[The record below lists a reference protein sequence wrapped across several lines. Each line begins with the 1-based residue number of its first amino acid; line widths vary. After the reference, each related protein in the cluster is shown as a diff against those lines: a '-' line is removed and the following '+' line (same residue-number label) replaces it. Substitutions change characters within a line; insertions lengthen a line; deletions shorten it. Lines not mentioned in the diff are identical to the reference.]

1 MSKGVVATAG
11 RPVESQRVIKTPPYH
26 FTLLGHDFS
35 QNHHSPNMRNLYIC
49 GNAHVLDRLHQAMT
63 SHKSHIFREFL
74 DLGLPIA
81 SRWSV
86 ANFAKVTTGPRLP
99 SSDGPRLRR
108 ATSSVSSSWPRR
120 GGLEV
125 DSGGDS
131 SSAWNKIPHLPHP
144 KWSSHNWREHLKEPW
159 NMGLSQKKGYPLIWF
174 TTSYLLSISSIT
186 STFPSK
192 SRLLTA

>member
-1 MSKGVVATAG
+1 MWFYQGFFRLHLEFLDGLISCFSSGFFSRFSFALMSKGVVATAG

-81 SRWSV
+81 SRLSV

-131 SSAWNKIPHLPHP
+131 SSA
-144 KWSSHNWREHLKEPW
+144 
-159 NMGLSQKKGYPLIWF
+159 
-174 TTSYLLSISSIT
+174 
-186 STFPSK
+186 
-192 SRLLTA
+192 